1 MELFA
6 IGICALCAVL
16 FAALVQKTNKEYA
29 LLISLGTAA
38 VLLLFLLERA
48 GPVLQQVEDLA
59 FGKREGSQIIE
70 GSPGDSQRV
79 YAWMG
84 VKPFVLDADDRIQID
99 LGQLIHRCIVWSGL
113 DLRSHFRHWLFCK
126 RLPIKGVPIIDQH
139 SGRDQCKQ
147 DCWQQDPF
155 QTESKHAFHSDRL
168 LSVFIIDQ
176 TGTVHHRFGLR
187 SPRIILHL

>member
-59 FGKREGSQIIE
+59 ASGPLEGEAVGLMLRAVAITVVGQVVARLCKDAGESALAYTVE
-70 GSPGDSQRV
+70 LAAR
-79 YAWMG
+79 AA
-84 VKPFVLDADDRIQID
+84 VLAAALPA
-99 LGQLIHRCIVWSGL
+99 LG
-113 DLRSHFRHWLFCK
+113 
-126 RLPIKGVPIIDQH
+126 
-139 SGRDQCKQ
+139 
-147 DCWQQDPF
+147 
-155 QTESKHAFHSDRL
+155 
-168 LSVFIIDQ
+168 
-176 TGTVHHRFGLR
+176 RFLEYLGEIAAL
-187 SPRIILHL
+187 